1 MQDAECV
8 IQAHLESDARQ
19 VDRTRIDQL
28 TAQVESLLGEKQ
40 QTIKSLIESQAQ
52 LQAQLLEKCSVPA
65 TAAAPTVQTQNS
77 TLVPTADEA
86 LASDVPEEPQT
97 PRSRLMRQATTTISA
112 LTKVNRAASKYPR
125 VVFSYQS
132 KNVDFMIRLRTFLND
147 RGIDTVDGAISSSKH
162 EALA

>member
-52 LQAQLLEKCSVPA
+52 LQAQLLEKLSVPA
-65 TAAAPTVQTQNS
+65 TAVQNS
-77 TLVPTADEA
+77 TPVPRSPTADEA
-86 LASDVPEEPQT
+86 LASDVPAEPQT
-97 PRSRLMRQATTTISA
+97 PRSGLMRKMTKTVSA
-112 LTKVNRAASKYPR
+112 VAKVNKTASKYPR

-147 RGIDTVDGAISSSKH
+147 RGIDTVDGATSS
-162 EALA
+162 